1 MSTRF
6 GDSGPVFGLVAESTG
21 FIQEFNQ
28 KRVFDEAMVDDNV
41 GSTVTY
47 ILFNGKWEGSFTL
60 IDKNGGTIPDAAT
73 SQVIANLQTI
83 TKVILT
89 DADRKPE
96 QKGFQK
102 TTFTFKAW
110 DSISL

>member
-6 GDSGPVFGLVAESTG
+6 GDSGPVFGLVSESYG
-21 FIQEFNQ
+21 YIQEFNQ
-28 KRVFDEAMVDDNV
+28 KRSFDEAMVDDHV

-47 ILFNGKWEGSFTL
+47 LLFNGKYEGSFTL

-73 SQVIANLQTI
+73 SQIIANLLTI
-83 TKVILT
+83 TKVILV

-102 TTFTFKAW
+102 TTFTFKAF
-110 DSISL
+110 DSITL

>member
-6 GDSGPVFGLVAESTG
+6 GDAGPVFGLVAESTG
-21 FIQEFNQ
+21 FIQEFSQ
-28 KRVFDEAMVDDNV
+28 KRAFDEAMVDDHV

-47 ILFNGKWEGSFTL
+47 ILYNGKYEGSFTL
-60 IDKNGGTIPDAAT
+60 IDKTGGTMPDAAT
-73 SQVIANLQTI
+73 SAIIANLQTI
-83 TKVILT
+83 TKAILI

-102 TTFTFKAW
+102 TSYTFKAW